1 MHLLKKSETTAIIVT
16 HEAEEAMFM
25 SDRIVVINEGRLMQV
40 GRPSDLY
47 NRPKSKFV
55 AEFFGEVNLIPGV
68 INNGKIRTI
77 LGDFHSQNFNND
89 TPVNVIIRHEGIKLI
104 DIKDDQIPQA
114 KVLETRLLGRYS
126 LIHLQIEKK
135 NTKIHLHAR
144 IPGLSYLK
152 PNSKIGIEIDEVQ
165 SYIFP
170 I

>member
-1 MHLLKKSETTAIIVT
+1 MLV
-16 HEAEEAMFM
+16 F
-25 SDRIVVINEGRLMQV
+25 
-40 GRPSDLY
+40 DL
-47 NRPKSKFV
+47 
-55 AEFFGEVNLIPGV
+55 
-68 INNGKIRTI
+68 RTI

-152 PNSKIGIEIDEVQ
+152 PNSIIGIEIDVVQ